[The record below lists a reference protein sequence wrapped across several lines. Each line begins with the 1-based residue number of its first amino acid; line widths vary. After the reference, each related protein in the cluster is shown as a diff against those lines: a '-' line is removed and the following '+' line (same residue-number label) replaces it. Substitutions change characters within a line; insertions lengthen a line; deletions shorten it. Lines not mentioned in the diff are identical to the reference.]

1 MTFGGRAAE
10 QIVFNKISTGAQSD
24 LDQVTKMA
32 YSMISVFGM
41 NEQVGQVSFYGL
53 SNDSFQKP
61 YSDDTATLIDS
72 EVRKL
77 LDHEYQRAQELLREH
92 REELETLA
100 HTLLDKEV
108 LHKSDIERLI
118 GPRPFKSHDEALHF
132 PTQHEDADIEQEP
145 DGSRNDVRDMPEEQH
160 QEETGG

>member
-1 MTFGGRAAE
+1 
-10 QIVFNKISTGAQSD
+10 
-24 LDQVTKMA
+24 MA

-53 SNDSFQKP
+53 SNESFQKP

-77 LDHEYQRAQELLREH
+77 LDREYQRAQELLKEH
-92 REELETLA
+92 REELEILA

-118 GPRPFKSHDEALHF
+118 GPRPFKSHEEALHF
-132 PTQHEDADIEQEP
+132 PTQHEDAEIEQEP
-145 DGSRNDVRDMPEEQH
+145 DGSRNDGRGMPDEQH
-160 QEETGG
+160 QEETGD